1 MDDESLNMNAPA
13 YITVH
18 VTPKSGRDEVVGFEE
33 GPQGEV
39 LKVRITAP
47 PADGKAN
54 KAVCKLIASELR
66 LPKTAVSVA
75 SGASSRYKRLA
86 VDCDEGLVKEWL
98 TRFR

>member
-1 MDDESLNMNAPA
+1 MTAPV
-13 YITVH
+13 YISVH

-66 LPKTAVSVA
+66 IPKTAVDVA
-75 SGASSRYKRLA
+75 SGASSRYKRIAIEADEQLVGQWLA
-86 VDCDEGLVKEWL
+86 S
-98 TRFR
+98 FR

>member
-1 MDDESLNMNAPA
+1 MTMPVNIS
-13 YITVH
+13 IH

-54 KAVCKLIASELR
+54 KAVCKLIASCLGI
-66 LPKTAVSVA
+66 PKTAVEVA
-75 SGASSRYKRLA
+75 SGASSRYKRIAIDADERLVEGWLA
-86 VDCDEGLVKEWL
+86 Q
-98 TRFR
+98 FR

>member
-1 MDDESLNMNAPA
+1 MNAPA

-86 VDCDEGLVKEWL
+86 VDADEELVTEWL